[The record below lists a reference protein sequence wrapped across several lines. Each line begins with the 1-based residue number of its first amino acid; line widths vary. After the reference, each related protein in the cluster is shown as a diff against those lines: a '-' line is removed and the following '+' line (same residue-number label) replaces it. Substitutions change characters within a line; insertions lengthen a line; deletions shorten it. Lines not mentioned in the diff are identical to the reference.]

1 MAGKRKLCCEC
12 EKPIKKDEKALSMK
26 LLGTD
31 TEDYYCLDCLAEYL
45 ECSIEDLKIK
55 IQVCKEVK
63 QEMYFRIWLF

>member
-1 MAGKRKLCCEC
+1 MARKRKLCCEC
-12 EKPIKKDEKALSMK
+12 EKPLKKDEKALSMK

-55 IQVCKEVK
+55 IQAFKE
-63 QEMYFRIWLF
+63 EGCTLFL